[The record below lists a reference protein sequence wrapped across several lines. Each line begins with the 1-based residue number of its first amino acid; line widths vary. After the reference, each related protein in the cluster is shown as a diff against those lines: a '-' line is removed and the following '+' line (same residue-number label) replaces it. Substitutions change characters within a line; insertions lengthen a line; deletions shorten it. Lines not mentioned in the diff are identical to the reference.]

1 MSSAKMAAILSRG
14 RWVNIKGLLL
24 TTLGRPLTNDIWTGF
39 LSAHELGLSQWEW
52 EVHMQLLL
60 LAKNL

>member
-1 MSSAKMAAILSRG
+1 MLG
-14 RWVNIKGLLL
+14 LVKG
-24 TTLGRPLTNDIWTGF
+24 GGDADIWTGC